1 MLARFSRYLEK
12 VFDFGEL
19 LATVRDSRRK
29 PQIPA
34 TAIWSSAFAMAVLR
48 SGSLN
53 AIESALRLS
62 RRLEKFVGPIKPS
75 ADSVG
80 RVTAQIDPQILRAM
94 LCKINQRLGR
104 NKVFVKRWPLRF
116 AAVDGHE
123 FFSQQTPLLS
133 GVQSTHDQGWRACSD
148 RVLPPGSG
156 LPPRWC

>member
-19 LATVRDSRRK
+19 LATVRDSRKK

-34 TAIWSSAFAMAVLR
+34 AAIWGSAFGMAVLR

-53 AIESALRLS
+53 AIESALRLP

-75 ADSVG
+75 ADTVG
-80 RVTAQIDPQILRAM
+80 RVAALVAPEILRAM
-94 LCKINQRLGR
+94 LCKINHRLGR

-123 FFSQQTPLLS
+123 FFSQQAPLLS
-133 GVQSTHDQGWRACSD
+133 GVQSAQDNGQR
-148 RVLPPGSG
+148 L
-156 LPPRWC
+156 